1 MENKYKKHLQN
12 VMDAVTV
19 AEAGVLLVS
28 GLAAC
33 GNWIYLIPFVAA
45 VAAILY
51 TRLWMRRWKLEA
63 D

>member
-1 MENKYKKHLQN
+1 MKKWKERTGK
-12 VMDAVTV
+12 VMNLLTGI
-19 AEAGVLLVS
+19 EAGVLLAS

-51 TRLWMRRWKLEA
+51 TRLWMRRWRL

>member
-1 MENKYKKHLQN
+1 MKYKEHLQK
-12 VMDAVTV
+12 VMDTITTV
-19 AEAGVLLVS
+19 ESGVLLVS

-33 GNWIYLIPFVAA
+33 GNWIYLIPFAAA

-51 TRLWMRRWKLEA
+51 TRLWMRRWNLEA

>member
-1 MENKYKKHLQN
+1 MKKWKERTSK
-12 VMDAVTV
+12 VMNLLTGI
-19 AEAGVLLVS
+19 EAGVLLVS

-45 VAAILY
+45 VVAILY
-51 TRLWMRRWKLEA
+51 TRLWMRRWRL

>member
-1 MENKYKKHLQN
+1 MKYKEKLQE

-45 VAAILY
+45 VVALLY
-51 TRLWMRRWKLEA
+51 TRLWMRRWKLE
-63 D
+63 

>member
-1 MENKYKKHLQN
+1 MKNKYRKHLQN
-12 VMDAVTV
+12 VMNVVTV

-51 TRLWMRRWKLEA
+51 TRLWMRRWRL